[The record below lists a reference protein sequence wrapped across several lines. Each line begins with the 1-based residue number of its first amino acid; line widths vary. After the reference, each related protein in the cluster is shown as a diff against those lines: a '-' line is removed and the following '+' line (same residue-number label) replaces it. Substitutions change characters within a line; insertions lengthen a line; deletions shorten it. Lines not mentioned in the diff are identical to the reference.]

1 MYRGSAVHC
10 HRFARIFAIG
20 VTSVEISL
28 EGIQVAHRYRLK
40 GAVII
45 KRLRNLA
52 VATSALA
59 LLISA
64 VVVLLVDPGESGASV
79 IASSG
84 QLQFE
89 SPPPEVSSA
98 TGQSNTLINFFTERT
113 NYVLPAAVPIDLT
126 PGSSFPTNYTGSCDL
141 TPSTLSA
148 GTDVDSYFMYSNP
161 VGEPQ
166 NIYYYY
172 ATLTFSTPILGVMV
186 TGPTMSAT
194 DAVVGAPG
202 TTYESPEGLECDH
215 DGDAVELVTPSTI
228 RVEFAT
234 SISTD
239 SIRVITAATATG
251 PSPGGSGPGG
261 TGPGGT
267 GPGGTGPGGTS
278 GGGFEGYTELAS
290 DGGIFNFGTQFFGSM
305 GGRPLNAPMVGG
317 VQVSGQPGYWAVAS
331 DGGVFSFGAA
341 KFYGS
346 TGGQRLNAPVVGMA
360 STPDG
365 LGYWLVASDGGIFN
379 YGDAAFYGSRG
390 GKRLNKPIIGMA
402 TTADGHG
409 YWLVASDGGIFSYGD
424 AHFYGS
430 TGSLTLNKP
439 IVGIAPTVDGAGYW
453 LIASD
458 GGIFSYGDAAFY
470 GSMGGQKLNQP
481 MVAIKT
487 TEDGGG
493 YWTVAADGGIFS
505 FGDATFLGSMG
516 GTVLN
521 KPVVSAF

>member
-1 MYRGSAVHC
+1 M
-10 HRFARIFAIG
+10 
-20 VTSVEISL
+20 T
-28 EGIQVAHRYRLK
+28 HRYRPE

-45 KRLRNLA
+45 VRRHLA
-52 VATSALA
+52 VATAALA

-64 VVVLLVDPGESGASV
+64 VVLLADPGESGASV

-84 QLQFE
+84 QLSFE
-89 SPPPEVSSA
+89 SPPPLVSSA
-98 TGQSNTLINFFTERT
+98 TGESNTLINFFTERT
-113 NYVLPAAVPIDLT
+113 NYVLPASVPIDIT
-126 PGSSFPTNYTGSCDL
+126 PPSSFPTDYTGSCDL
-141 TPSTLSA
+141 TPGTVSA
-148 GTDVDSYFMYSNP
+148 GTDVDSYYMYSNP
-161 VGEPQ
+161 VGEPS
-166 NIYYYY
+166 NLYFYY

-186 TGPTMSAT
+186 TGPTLSAT

-202 TTYESPEGLECDH
+202 TTYGSQGGLECDH
-215 DGDAVELVTPSTI
+215 DGDAFELVTPTTI
-228 RVEFAT
+228 HVEFAT
-234 SISTD
+234 SVDVD
-239 SIRVITAATATG
+239 SIRIITAATGTG
-251 PSPGGSGPGG
+251 TGPGG

-267 GPGGTGPGGTS
+267 GPGGTGSGGTS

-305 GGRPLNAPMVGG
+305 GGHALNAPMVGG
-317 VQVSGQPGYWAVAS
+317 AQVSGQPGYWTVAS

-341 KFYGS
+341 QFYGS
-346 TGGQRLNAPVVGMA
+346 TGGQPLVAPVVGMA

-365 LGYWLVASDGGIFN
+365 LGYWLVASDGGVFN

-390 GKRLNKPIIGMA
+390 GKRLNKPIVGIA
-402 TTADGHG
+402 STPDGHG

-439 IVGIAPTVDGAGYW
+439 IVGIATTVDGAGYW
-453 LIASD
+453 LVASD
-458 GGIFSYGDAAFY
+458 GGIFSYGDAFFY

-481 MVAIKT
+481 MVAIKS

-505 FGDATFLGSMG
+505 FGDASFLGSMG
-516 GTVLN
+516 GIPLN
-521 KPVVSAF
+521 KPVVGAF